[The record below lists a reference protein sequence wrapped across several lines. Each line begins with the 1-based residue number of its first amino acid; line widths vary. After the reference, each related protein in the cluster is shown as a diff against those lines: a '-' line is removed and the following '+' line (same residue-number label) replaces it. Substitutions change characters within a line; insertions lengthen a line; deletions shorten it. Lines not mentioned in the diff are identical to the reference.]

1 MNFEKVKIVDLPDYD
16 DGAKVRPTDIS
27 DRQNFHADRLDFDK
41 IPVIDIGAMLGDDEQ
56 AKKATAKQIRDA
68 AVNVGFF
75 YVKNH
80 GVSEDVIEAAHETAT
95 RFYDL
100 PTDIKCQYD
109 VKKTKRH
116 KGYVPVGGLS
126 ADPTIVDLQ
135 EGYEVGLELSE
146 DDPDHLAGNALLGP
160 NVWPDEMPEFQ
171 RDIYRYFEE
180 AMGLGKRLYRLF
192 ALAVDM
198 PEDYFEPL
206 ITKPCAQ
213 LRILYYPDTDP
224 KDAKVGIGAHTDYES
239 FTLLWQTQQGL
250 QVQNR
255 AGQWIEAPPIP
266 GTFIINIGDM
276 MMRWTNDLFV
286 STPHRVLN
294 TSGKKR
300 YSMALFFAANHDTIV
315 ECLPTCKSDANPAK
329 YPPTHFG
336 YWIEN
341 MHSYSYAYR
350 WNERGIL
357 PDPEEAAQ
365 DILAARQQ

>member
-1 MNFEKVKIVDLPDYD
+1 MQVPEYNDT
-16 DGAKVRPTDIS
+16 AKVRPTDITGRT
-27 DRQNFHADRLDFDK
+27 DFNADRIDFDE
-41 IPVIDIGAMLGDDEQ
+41 IPIIDISAMLGDDP
-56 AKKATAKQIRDA
+56 TAKIAAAKLVREA

-80 GVSEDVIEAAHETAT
+80 GIDESVIDAACQTAAQ
-95 RFYDL
+95 FYDL
-100 PTDIKCQYD
+100 PDTVKRQYD
-109 VKKTKRH
+109 VAITKRH

-135 EGYEVGLELSE
+135 EGYEVGLELPA
-146 DDPDHLAGNALLGP
+146 DDPYHLAGNALLGP
-160 NVWPDEMPEFQ
+160 NVWPEEMPEFQ
-171 RDIYRYFEE
+171 RDVYRYFED
-180 AMGLGKRLYRLF
+180 AMALGKRLYRLF
-192 ALAVDM
+192 ALSVGM
-198 PEDYFEPL
+198 EEYFFEPM

-213 LRILYYPDTDP
+213 LRMLYYPDTDP

-239 FTLLWQTQQGL
+239 FTLLWQSQPGL

-266 GTFIINIGDM
+266 GTFVINIGDM
-276 MMRWTNDLFV
+276 MMRWTNELFV

-315 ECLPTCKSDANPAK
+315 ECLPTCTDESNPPK

-350 WNERGIL
+350 WDERGKL
-357 PDPEEAAQ
+357 PDPEESAKA
-365 DILAARQQ
+365 IAKE

>member
-1 MNFEKVKIVDLPDYD
+1 MDLPSYDSGVKI
-16 DGAKVRPTDIS
+16 RPTDIAGRT
-27 DRQNFHADRLDFDK
+27 DFNAERLDFDK
-41 IPVIDIGAMLGDDEQ
+41 IPVIDIGAMMGDDETAKQQ
-56 AKKATAKQIRDA
+56 AAKQIREA

-75 YVKNH
+75 YVRNH
-80 GVSEDVIEAAHETAT
+80 GVPEAAIKAAHETAT

-100 PTDIKCQYD
+100 PEDIKCQYD
-109 VKKTKRH
+109 VSKTKRH

-135 EGYEVGLELSE
+135 EGYEVGLELPE
-146 DDPDHLAGNALLGP
+146 DDPDYKAGSALLGP
-160 NVWPDEMPEFQ
+160 NVWPAEMPEFQ
-171 RDIYRYFEE
+171 TDIYRYFEE

-192 ALAVDM
+192 AMAIDM

-239 FTLLWQTQQGL
+239 FTLLWQTQPGL

-255 AGQWIEAPPIP
+255 AGRWIEAPPIP

-286 STPHRVLN
+286 STPHRVIN
-294 TSGKKR
+294 SSGKKR

-315 ECLPTCKSDANPAK
+315 ECLPTCQTPENPAK

-350 WNERGIL
+350 WEERGVL

-365 DILAARQQ
+365 EVLAARKKTAR

>member
-1 MNFEKVKIVDLPDYD
+1 MKQEARKMQVPTYD
-16 DGAKVRPTDIS
+16 GDAKVRPTDIS
-27 DRQNFHADRLDFDK
+27 DRHDYSAERVDFSE
-41 IPVIDIGAMLGDDEQ
+41 IPVIDIGAMLTDD
-56 AKKATAKQIRDA
+56 RDA
-68 AVNVGFF
+68 KASLARKVRDVAQNIGFF

-80 GVSEDVIEAAHETAT
+80 GVPEDVVAQALAT
-95 RFYDL
+95 SEQFYQL
-100 PTDIKCQYD
+100 PDDVKGKYD
-109 VKKTKRH
+109 VNKTKRH

-126 ADPTIVDLQ
+126 ADPTVVDLQ
-135 EGYEVGLELSE
+135 EGYEIGLELPD
-146 DDPDHLAGNALLGP
+146 DDPDYLSGNALLGP
-160 NVWPDEMPEFQ
+160 NVWPEEMPAFQ

-180 AMGLGKRLYRLF
+180 SMALGKRLYRLF
-192 ALAVDM
+192 ALAVGM
-198 PEDYFEPL
+198 PEDHFESMV
-206 ITKPCAQ
+206 TKPCAQ

-239 FTLLWQTQQGL
+239 FTLLWQSEAGL

-255 AGQWIEAPPIP
+255 AGQWIEAPPIE

-286 STPHRVLN
+286 STPHRVIN

-315 ECLPTCKSDANPAK
+315 ECLPTCSDEDHPAK

-350 WNERGIL
+350 WDERGKL
-357 PDPEEAAQ
+357 PDPEEAARE
-365 DILAARQQ
+365 ILEKSGT